1 MVSKRD
7 KMIENLNHEDKIN
20 LLWMAMNGNPQNAV
34 YGYGEIKSYIAY
46 IKAITSKKKISRV
59 SSEKTPFDNSEKS
72 KEFFEKYQAKVA
84 SMAHLTQLNEAEMV
98 DLIKRIK
105 AGVGK
110 DSQTLTDNQYNFL
123 YGDSHPAELRDYI
136 DNIKLPTLTKIDSR
150 TKHGKEILEMASQ
163 DKYFN
168 DHFAI
173 EAIFEPDFKRRKFP
187 KKDGWKVMRGV
198 HGTTN
203 KSLLGILNGGF
214 KLASQLRKDRADFK
228 YMGSAFGDA
237 IYFARLDQISKP
249 INYMDSSYPTT
260 YIIVADLYYKD
271 KVDIK
276 LGGMRFDGSTHYT
289 GENLVHAHDAG
300 RYNRDELMVQPN
312 QIDIRYILQ
321 VGRK

>member
-7 KMIENLNHEDKIN
+7 KMIENLDVSDKIN
-20 LLWMAMNGNPQNAV
+20 LLWMAMNGNPQGAT
-34 YGYGEIKSYIAY
+34 YKYDEIKSYLAY
-46 IKAITSKKKISRV
+46 IKAITNQKKISWV
-59 SSEKTPFDNSEKS
+59 SSKKSPYDNSEKS
-72 KEFFEKYQAKVA
+72 KAFFEKYQAKVA
-84 SMAHLTQLNEAEMV
+84 STAKSMELSEDAMV
-98 DLIKRIK
+98 DLINRIK
-105 AGVGK
+105 DGIDK

-123 YGDSHPAELRDYI
+123 YGDSHPIELLEYI
-136 DNIKLPTLTKIDSR
+136 NSISLPTLTKIDAR
-150 TKHGKEILEMASQ
+150 TKQGQEILESASE

-168 DHFAI
+168 DHFTI
-173 EAIFEPDFKRRKFP
+173 EAIFEPDFKRRKFS

-214 KLASQLRKDRADFK
+214 KLASQLRKENTDFN

-249 INYMDSSYPTT
+249 INYMDSNYQTT

-271 KVDIK
+271 KVDIR
-276 LGGMRFDGSTHYT
+276 LGGMRFDGTTTYT

-300 RYNRDELMVQPN
+300 RYYRDELMVQPN
-312 QIDIRYILQ
+312 QIDIRYVLQ

>member
-7 KMIENLNHEDKIN
+7 KMIENLNREDKIN
-20 LLWMAMNGNPQNAV
+20 LLWMAMNGNPQGAV
-34 YGYGEIKSYIAY
+34 YGYDEIKSYLTY
-46 IKAITSKKKISRV
+46 IKAITNQKKISRV
-59 SSEKTPFDNSEKS
+59 ASKKTPFDNSEKS
-72 KEFFEKYQAKVA
+72 KEFFKKYQAKVA
-84 SMAHLTQLNEAEMV
+84 SMARLMQLNEEEMV
-98 DLIKRIK
+98 DLVNRIK
-105 AGVGK
+105 AGIGK

-123 YGDSHPAELRDYI
+123 YGDSHPAELIEYI
-136 DNIKLPTLTKIDSR
+136 DNINLPTLTKIDSR
-150 TKHGKEILEMASQ
+150 TKQGKEILEMASQ

-168 DHFAI
+168 DRFAI

-203 KSLLGILNGGF
+203 KSLLGILSEGF
-214 KLASQLRKDRADFK
+214 KLASQLKKTGTDFK

-249 INYMDSSYPTT
+249 INYMDSNYATT

-276 LGGMRFDGSTHYT
+276 LGGMRFNGTTHYT

-300 RYNRDELMVQPN
+300 RYSRDELMVQPN
-312 QIDIRYILQ
+312 QIDIRYVLQ